1 MVTNEDHR
9 RLAGYVQIKLHSL
22 PNPYYAL
29 REILDSLTEFNGL
42 LPCYRVM

>member
-22 PNPYYAL
+22 PDPYYAL
-29 REILDSLTEFNGL
+29 REILDS
-42 LPCYRVM
+42 